1 MMDAFEIMMRA
12 CGIGV
17 VAALCLAVIGR
28 ASGGY
33 GFALRIGGAVLLF
46 GIFLLAFT
54 ESVDAL
60 RTAAVAASGSSFA
73 ADAFGT
79 MLKGLGVA
87 LLCRFCSDICIDCGE
102 QTLASGVE
110 SVGRIVIFS
119 LSLPMLTDILELAG
133 EILGMSR

>member
-1 MMDAFEIMMRA
+1 MDSFEIMMRA
-12 CGIGV
+12 CGVGV
-17 VAALCLAVIGR
+17 VTALCLAVIGR

-46 GIFLLAFT
+46 GIFLLVFT

-60 RTAAVAASGSSFA
+60 SAVAIAASGSSFA
-73 ADAFGT
+73 ADAFER

-87 LLCRFCSDICIDCGE
+87 LLCRFCSDICRDCGE
-102 QTLASGVE
+102 QTLGAGVE

-133 EILGMSR
+133 EMLGMSR

>member
-1 MMDAFEIMMRA
+1 MDAFEIMMRA

-17 VAALCLAVIGR
+17 VAALCLVVVGR
-28 ASGGY
+28 VSGGY

-46 GIFLLAFT
+46 GIFLLVFT

-60 RTAAVAASGSSFA
+60 RAVAIAASGSSFA

-79 MLKGLGVA
+79 MIKGLGVA
-87 LLCRFCSDICIDCGE
+87 LLGRFCSDICRDCGE

-119 LSLPMLTDILELAG
+119 LSIPMLTDILELAG

>member
-1 MMDAFEIMMRA
+1 MNAFELTLRA

-17 VAALCLAVIGR
+17 VAALCLALIGR
-28 ASGGY
+28 VSGGY

-46 GIFLLAFT
+46 GIFLIVFS
-54 ESVDAL
+54 ESVEEL
-60 RTAAVAASGSSFA
+60 RAVVSAASGSAFA
-73 ADAFGT
+73 TDAFGV

-87 LLCRFCSDICIDCGE
+87 LLCRFCSDICRDCGE

-119 LSLPMLTDILELAG
+119 LSLPMMS
-133 EILGMSR
+133 EILAIAVEMVGKS